1 MLDKFLV
8 KDTAYAPGEFNV
20 LVSYNKLQPGYNTI
34 RYVVTDTEKRTMLA
48 DISKYYFNA
57 AGGAT
62 ALEQGSITAHRQD
75 WGKLHWGMSIENHDM
90 TINGNKFDNGFGTH
104 ANSET
109 TIGLEGKYR
118 AFRTS
123 FGLDDESLCSEGV
136 SVQIIGDGNVLAT
149 SPVFQ
154 SGVVHTLTAN
164 TEGIQKL
171 VLKTTAKGSIDCSHV
186 DFVHPVLIP

>member
-1 MLDKFLV
+1 M
-8 KDTAYAPGEFNV
+8 DTQ
-20 LVSYNKLQPGYNTI
+20 KNT
-34 RYVVTDTEKRTMLA
+34 KLA
-48 DISKYYFNA
+48 DISKYYFNN

-62 ALEQGSITAHRQD
+62 ALEQSAITANRQD
-75 WGKLHWGMSIENHDM
+75 WGNLHWGKSIDGHDM
-90 TINGNKFDNGFGTH
+90 VVNGITFANGFATH

-109 TIGLEGKYR
+109 TLGIQGKYR

-136 SVQIIGDGNVLAT
+136 SVEIIGDGKVLAA

-154 SGVVHTLTAN
+154 NGVVHTLSAN
-164 TEGIQKL
+164 TEGVQNV

-186 DFVHPVLIP
+186 DFVNPVLIP

>member
-1 MLDKFLV
+1 M
-8 KDTAYAPGEFNV
+8 DTQ
-20 LVSYNKLQPGYNTI
+20 KNT
-34 RYVVTDTEKRTMLA
+34 KLA
-48 DISKYYFNA
+48 DISKNYFNS

-62 ALEQGSITAHRQD
+62 ALEQGSITEHRQD
-75 WGKLHWGMSIENHDM
+75 WGNLRWNKSIENHEM
-90 TINGNKFDNGFGTH
+90 TINGTKFENGFGTH

-136 SVQIIGDGNVLAT
+136 SVQIIGDGQVLAA

-164 TEGIQKL
+164 TEGVQKL
-171 VLKTTAKGSIDCSHV
+171 TLKTTAKGSIDCSHV